1 MKSTSAG
8 ICAAVVA
15 VAVGAGFGTRQAS
28 LHEALDLYARGE
40 HSAALALA
48 HPDELTA
55 RTLLDRADQWLQAAP
70 VDQQARRRLIAA
82 AFTLDLVWNST
93 RNEHNTLSQGLDW
106 TRGLRNFAR
115 LPLSHSAAHLAV
127 VVWGCELVTDL
138 EPGDPAERWWWLA
151 SVGALQDAVA
161 LDPLLGDSRLVTSR
175 PLEPSMVR
183 ALDEGH
189 LAHARARF
197 PDEPRWELIE
207 LVARSRKRV
216 GPVDRVQDL
225 TGLRRADV
233 LRDERHD
240 RSEAIAG
247 FRRSFERLAREQPR
261 LSGEAWL
268 HAGFLELLARRW
280 REALERFGRARP
292 LLNEPVLLAALDYFS
307 GWALDRLDQ
316 PAGALAA
323 YERAHVIAPAVRN
336 LSTLLAAQLF
346 RANERAR
353 AYEVLEAGLEEDP
366 APLDL
371 RTQVERGEARIVPM
385 YLERMREALR

>member
-1 MKSTSAG
+1 MSSTSAG
-8 ICAAVVA
+8 LCAVVVA
-15 VAVGAGFGTRQAS
+15 VTFGVGPGTRQAS

-40 HSAALALA
+40 HSAALAVVD
-48 HPDELTA
+48 PDTLTTA
-55 RTLLDRADQWLQAAP
+55 ALLDRADQWLQTAP
-70 VDQQARRRLIAA
+70 VDQQSRRRLIAA
-82 AFTLDLVWNST
+82 AFALDLTWNST
-93 RNEHNTLSQGLDW
+93 RNEHNVPSQGLEW
-106 TRGLRNFAR
+106 TRGLSHLEQ
-115 LPLSHSAAHLAV
+115 LPLSHSAALLAV
-127 VVWGCELVTDL
+127 VVWGCDLVIDL
-138 EPGDPAERWWWLA
+138 ELGDPAGRWWWLA

-175 PLEPSMVR
+175 PLEPRVVR

-189 LAHARARF
+189 LAHARGRF
-197 PDEPRWELIE
+197 SDERRWKLVEA
-207 LVARSRKRV
+207 VARSQKRV

-247 FRRSFERLAREQPR
+247 FRRAFERLAREQPR

-268 HAGFLELLARRW
+268 HAGYLELLARRW
-280 REALERFGRARP
+280 REALERFERARP

-307 GWALDRLDQ
+307 GWAHDRLDQ
-316 PAGALAA
+316 RAEARAA
-323 YERAHVIAPAVRN
+323 YDRAHVLAPAVRN

-346 RANERAR
+346 RANERTR
-353 AYEVLEAGLEEDP
+353 AYEVLEAGLQADP
-366 APLDL
+366 VPLDL
-371 RTQVERGEARIVPM
+371 RILVERGEARLVPM

>member
-1 MKSTSAG
+1 MSSTSAG

-15 VAVGAGFGTRQAS
+15 AMMAVGPGSRQAR
-28 LHEALDLYARGE
+28 LHEALDLYARGA

-70 VDQQARRRLIAA
+70 GDQQARRRLVAA
-82 AFTLDLVWNST
+82 AFTLDRVWNST
-93 RNEHNTLSQGLDW
+93 RNEHNALSQGLGW
-106 TRGLRNFAR
+106 TQGLSHLER
-115 LPLSHSAAHLAV
+115 LPLSHSAALLAV

-161 LDPLLGDSRLVTSR
+161 LDPLLGDSRLVTGR
-175 PLEPSMVR
+175 PLEPPMAR

-189 LAHARARF
+189 LAHARTRLPA
-197 PDEPRWELIE
+197 EPRWALVEI
-207 LVARSRKRV
+207 VARSRQRV
-216 GPVDRVQDL
+216 GPVDRVQDV

-240 RSEAIAG
+240 RAEAIAG
-247 FRRSFERLAREQPR
+247 FRRSFERLARDEPR

-268 HAGFLELLARRW
+268 HAGYLDLLARRW
-280 REALERFGRARP
+280 REALERFERARP
-292 LLNEPVLLAALDYFS
+292 LLEEPVLLAALDYFS
-307 GWALDRLDQ
+307 GWTHDRLDQ
-316 PAGALAA
+316 PAEALAA

-346 RANERAR
+346 RANERTR
-353 AYEVLEAGLEEDP
+353 AYEVLEAGLQADP
-366 APLDL
+366 VPLDL
-371 RTQVERGEARIVPM
+371 RTLVERGEARLVPM